1 MNNNLSSI
9 SEELF
14 ERWDEIEEID
24 IRFNRWQCT
33 CENQWM
39 VDKLIPL
46 IKSKNRTSF
55 YEDVKWVEQVLWTFI
70 FQLNFHMQTLLNRCA
85 GPDPMK
91 GKSFLEL
98 SSKNEQMRCGDY
110 YGHRPDRDGPILVGI
125 FIGNHPL
132 LILIFNF
139 SSQFQRNFS

>member
-1 MNNNLSSI
+1 MTTI
-9 SEELF
+9 SEQLF

-46 IKSKNRTSF
+46 IKSKNRTTF
-55 YEDVKWVEQVLWTFI
+55 YEDVKWVEQILLTFI
-70 FQLNFHMQTLLNRCA
+70 CQLNFHMQTLLNRCA
-85 GPDPMK
+85 SPDPMK

-98 SSKNEQMRCGDY
+98 SSKSEQMRCADF

-125 FIGNHPL
+125 FIGTHPL

-139 SSQFQRNFS
+139 SPQFQCNLS

>member
-1 MNNNLSSI
+1 
-9 SEELF
+9 
-14 ERWDEIEEID
+14 
-24 IRFNRWQCT
+24 
-33 CENQWM
+33 
-39 VDKLIPL
+39 
-46 IKSKNRTSF
+46 
-55 YEDVKWVEQVLWTFI
+55 
-70 FQLNFHMQTLLNRCA
+70 MQTFLNRCA

-98 SSKNEQMRCGDY
+98 SSKNEQMRCEDY

-125 FIGNHPL
+125 FIGTYPI